1 MQFTILRLAI
11 EKRLEKKQKLMTMF
25 DTEIQKDMT
34 TSTDK
39 LSEINDEIKVSI

>member
-11 EKRLEKKQKLMTMF
+11 EKRLEKKQKLITMF

-34 TSTDK
+34 MLTDK
-39 LSEINDEIKVSI
+39 LSEINDEVKVSI